1 MKLGYHVVDA
11 TGLDLDSL
19 GKVEGIKAKLDK
31 ALAIGKPVFLENVVD
46 GNEAIIP
53 IPVALLKASTTV
65 SIYAPTGDL
74 SVSASDVVSQ
84 LS

>member
-19 GKVEGIKAKLDK
+19 GKVDGIKAKLDK
-31 ALAIGKPVFLENVVD
+31 AIAINKPCFLENVVN
-46 GNEAIIP
+46 GNEAVIP

-65 SIYAPTGDL
+65 SIYAPTGNL
-74 SVSASDVVSQ
+74 SVSAGDIVSE

>member
-19 GKVEGIKAKLDK
+19 GKVTGIKAKLDK
-31 ALAIGKPVFLENVVD
+31 AITIGKPVFLENVVD
-46 GNEAIIP
+46 GDEAIIP

-65 SIYAPTGDL
+65 SVYAPTGNL
-74 SVSASDVVSQ
+74 SVSASDVVSE